1 MKHTLHIQHRAVEG
15 AIIRVLGLVE
25 RRGFRVDRVEV
36 GESRDGSQTMRLV
49 VAGERPV
56 ALLQR
61 QLERL
66 HDVFRVDTGTPEAP
80 GAPGPGAPNWNGAP
94 AVRPVER
101 GN

>member
-25 RRGFRVDRVEV
+25 RRGFRIERVQV
-36 GESRDGSQTMRLV
+36 GEAAGDGVEACQAMRLT

-56 ALLQR
+56 ALVQR
-61 QLERL
+61 QVERL
-66 HDVFRVDTGTPEAP
+66 HDVMRVDIETT
-80 GAPGPGAPNWNGAP
+80 GPGAPQWTGA
-94 AVRPVER
+94 AVVRPVAQ